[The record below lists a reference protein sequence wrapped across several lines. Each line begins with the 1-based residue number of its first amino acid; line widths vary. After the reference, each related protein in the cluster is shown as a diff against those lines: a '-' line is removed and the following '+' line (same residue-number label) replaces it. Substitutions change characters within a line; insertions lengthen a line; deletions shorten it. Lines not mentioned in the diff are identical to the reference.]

1 MPTRLTQEDRNAV
14 DLLLDKTA
22 AGYIGNA
29 TDAEHI
35 RAAEKV
41 LNLLSACPVEEPSA
55 DLVAKTMRRIEG
67 AVAPV
72 IRTTAMGAPISD
84 QPHA

>member
-22 AGYIGNA
+22 AGYTGNA

-41 LNLLSACPVEEPSA
+41 LNLLSACPVEEP
-55 DLVAKTMRRIEG
+55 VA
-67 AVAPV
+67 
-72 IRTTAMGAPISD
+72 
-84 QPHA
+84 